1 MKRLNKLS
9 ITLGVLS
16 LLLTACQWPNKGP
29 KTYTVTWK
37 NYDGTVLE
45 IDEGVVEETV
55 PTYDG
60 PTPSKARTAEF
71 TYTWTGW
78 TPNVEAISQDVEYT
92 ATFEEERNVYQITW
106 KNDDGSVL
114 KTNTFAYGETPSF
127 GDANPTK
134 PSTEEF
140 DYTFANWSPAILPV
154 TGEATYTAVY
164 TKQTRHYTITWK
176 NYDGSVLE
184 TDSVAYGNLPK
195 YNGETPTREATSRAT
210 YTWSHWSPEIQT
222 VRGDQEYTAQYDSVG
237 QFTFDRVNYTLRGN
251 HTEQELVGSPWINSN
266 IRGQLR
272 AIEKPSLKDDYYASV
287 NYEIMTQGELS
298 PFEENDII
306 VEEAFE
312 EMYNGEAASKTT
324 NGGVFKAFYD
334 KVADGDK
341 VAVTNY
347 LSNLNINDYLT
358 SKDCFGSYSSPLCL
372 VPAEDGY
379 YVEYNDCYMNSKTT
393 VSTFLF
399 FSYFSNMQQ
408 YVAPTNNLVTK
419 LGETFGYDV
428 SSEAIIK
435 MRDVEVQLTYSAY
448 SDSYSMGDS
457 ETTYTVNNVP
467 WSQMKSALLD
477 LGLSRTTKIIIP
489 DIYNNSFNYLYN
501 SYLASYPEDLKAMLV
516 NRLAFDS
523 RFLAGTNS
531 YRAIN
536 EAITAFQYFEK
547 ENNLYQYGDDY
558 LIKGMT
564 KACIQAVTEQTYI
577 ELCGSDEDK
586 ARITQLIED
595 ILDGYETL
603 LAGETWLSAT
613 TKENVI
619 KKINNMKFYSCYSDE
634 FKHFTKVDDT
644 NLDSISLFELYQ
656 RYNDATVIAAIN
668 KCVDNTGVWDGM
680 PSYTVN
686 AFYSP
691 MGNLFVIL
699 NGVTSAMPKD
709 TVEELYG
716 TLGAVIGHEISHG
729 FDSSGSQFDYQ
740 GNYVDIF
747 TTRDRSKFNN
757 KVNKLIDFYDQIA
770 LTNTLYCN
778 GDNLDGEATADM
790 GGVKI
795 MLQLAKEIDGFDYDK
810 FFRAFALVW
819 ARQPFGMDYVEYR
832 ASDSHPFNYLRTN
845 VTLAQFDEFI
855 ETYDIKPGD
864 GMYVAPEQ
872 RINIW

>member
-1 MKRLNKLS
+1 MKRLSKLY
-9 ITLGVLS
+9 ITLGVLP
-16 LLLTACQWPNKGP
+16 LLLTACQWPSKGP

-45 IDEGVVEETV
+45 TDEGVVEETV

-78 TPNVEAISQDVEYT
+78 TPSVEAASKDVEYV
-92 ATFEEERNVYQITW
+92 ATFKEERNTYQITW
-106 KNDDGSVL
+106 KDEDGSVL
-114 KTNTFAYGETPSF
+114 KTNMFAYGETPSF
-127 GDANPTK
+127 GEENPTK
-134 PSTEEF
+134 ASTEQF
-140 DYTFANWSPAILPV
+140 DYAFDKWSPAVLPV
-154 TGEATYTAVY
+154 TGEATYTATY
-164 TKQTRHYTITWK
+164 SEQLRHYTVTWK

-184 TDSVAYGNLPK
+184 TDDVTYGNLPT
-195 YNGETPTREATSRAT
+195 YDGSTPTRETTSRAT

-222 VRGDQEYTAQYDSVG
+222 VKGDQEYTAQYTSVG
-237 QFTFDRVNYTLRGN
+237 QFAFDRVKYKLKPNYS
-251 HTEQELVGSPWINSN
+251 EDELIGSPWINSN
-266 IRGQLR
+266 VRGQLR

-287 NYEIMTQGELS
+287 NYEIMTKGELS

-306 VEEAFE
+306 VEEAFD
-312 EMYNGEAASKTT
+312 EMYYGEATSKTT

-334 KVADGDK
+334 KVAAGDK
-341 VAVTNY
+341 TAVTNY
-347 LSNLNINDYLT
+347 LNNINITDYLS
-358 SKDCFGSYSSPLCL
+358 SKDCICSYSSPLCL

-379 YVEYNDCYMNSKTT
+379 YVEYNDAYMNGRSSI
-393 VSTFLF
+393 STYLF
-399 FSYFSNMQQ
+399 ISYFSNYQS
-408 YVAPTNNLVTK
+408 YVEPTNNLVTK
-419 LGETFGYDV
+419 LGEAFGYDV
-428 SSEAIIK
+428 SSEAITK
-435 MRDVEVQLTYSAY
+435 MRDTEADLTYAAY
-448 SDSYSMGDS
+448 EASYSVGDS
-457 ETTYTVNNVP
+457 KTTYTVNNVP
-467 WSQMKSALLD
+467 WSQMKSALID
-477 LGLSRTTKIIIP
+477 LGLSRDTKITIP

-501 SYLASYPEDLKAMLV
+501 SYLANNPDDLKLMIV

-531 YRAIN
+531 YSAIN
-536 EAITAFQYFEK
+536 EAITVFQVFEQ
-547 ENNLYQYGDDY
+547 ENNLYRYGDDY

-577 ELCGSDEDK
+577 ELCGSNEDK

-595 ILDGYETL
+595 ILDGYATL
-603 LAGETWLSAT
+603 LDNETWLSRI

-634 FKHFTKVDDT
+634 FKNFPKVDDT
-644 NLDSISLFELYQ
+644 NLDNVSLFELYQ
-656 RYNDATVIAAIN
+656 RYNDATITAAIN
-668 KCVDNTGVWDGM
+668 KCIDNTGIWDGM

-709 TVEELYG
+709 TPEELYG
-716 TLGAVIGHEISHG
+716 TLGAIIGHEISHG

-740 GNYVDIF
+740 GNYNDIF
-747 TTRDRSKFNN
+747 SARDRTKFNN
-757 KVNKLIDFYDQIA
+757 KVDKLIEFYDQIA
-770 LTNTLYCN
+770 LTNTLYCD

-795 MLQLAKEIDGFDYDK
+795 MLQLAKKIDNFDYDK
-810 FFRAFALVW
+810 FFRSFALVW

>member
-45 IDEGVVEETV
+45 VDEGVVEETV

-78 TPNVEAISQDVEYT
+78 TPNVDAVSQDVEYT
-92 ATFEEERNVYQITW
+92 ATFKEERNVYQITW

-127 GDANPTK
+127 GDTNPTK

-140 DYTFANWSPAILPV
+140 DYSFASWSPAILPV

-164 TKQTRHYTITWK
+164 TKQTRQYTVTWK

-195 YNGETPTREATSRAT
+195 YNGETPAREATSRAT

-251 HTEQELVGSPWINSN
+251 HTEQELIGSPWINSN

-306 VEEAFE
+306 VGEAFE

-341 VAVTNY
+341 AAVTNY
-347 LSNLNINDYLT
+347 LSNLNLNDYLT

-379 YVEYNDCYMNSKTT
+379 YVEYNDAYMNGRTT
-393 VSTFLF
+393 LSTYLFL
-399 FSYFSNMQQ
+399 SYFSNMQQ
-408 YVAPTNNLVTK
+408 YVTPTNNLVTK
-419 LGETFGYDV
+419 LGEAFGYDV
-428 SSEAIIK
+428 SSEAITK
-435 MRDVEVQLTYSAY
+435 MREAEAEFTYAAY
-448 SDSYSMGDS
+448 MAAYQGNTN
-457 ETTYTVNNVP
+457 ENAYTVNSVP
-467 WSQMKSALLD
+467 WSEMKSALID
-477 LGLSRTTKIIIP
+477 LGLSRDTKITIP
-489 DIYNNSFNYLYN
+489 DIYTNSFNYLYN
-501 SYLASYPEDLKAMLV
+501 SYLANNPDDLKLMII

-523 RFLAGTNS
+523 RFLAGLDS

-536 EAITAFQYFEK
+536 EAITVFQYFEK

-564 KACIQAVTEQTYI
+564 KACIQAITEQTYI

-595 ILDGYETL
+595 ILEGYETL
-603 LAGETWLSAT
+603 LASETWLSAT

-644 NLDSISLFELYQ
+644 NLDSVSLFELYQ
-656 RYNDATVIAAIN
+656 RYNDATVTAAIN
-668 KCVDNTGVWDGM
+668 KCIDNTGIWDGM

-740 GNYVDIF
+740 GNYIDIF
-747 TTRDRSKFNN
+747 TTRDRNKFNTR
-757 KVNKLIDFYDQIA
+757 VNKLIDFYDQIA

-819 ARQPFGMDYVEYR
+819 ARQPFGMEYVEYR

-845 VTLAQFDEFI
+845 VTLAQFDEFV